1 MEKKYNTRSPGEYN
15 LLLLVIR
22 LVFVCFVVA
31 TFIAMEIS
39 HNTRK
44 HKPPSLRFRRHRH
57 IQNLCKNVKANR
69 HVCIYEYIIY

>member
-22 LVFVCFVVA
+22 LAFVCFVVA

-39 HNTRK
+39 HNTR
-44 HKPPSLRFRRHRH
+44 
-57 IQNLCKNVKANR
+57 
-69 HVCIYEYIIY
+69 

>member
-22 LVFVCFVVA
+22 FAFVCIVVA

-39 HNTRK
+39 HNSR
-44 HKPPSLRFRRHRH
+44 
-57 IQNLCKNVKANR
+57 
-69 HVCIYEYIIY
+69 